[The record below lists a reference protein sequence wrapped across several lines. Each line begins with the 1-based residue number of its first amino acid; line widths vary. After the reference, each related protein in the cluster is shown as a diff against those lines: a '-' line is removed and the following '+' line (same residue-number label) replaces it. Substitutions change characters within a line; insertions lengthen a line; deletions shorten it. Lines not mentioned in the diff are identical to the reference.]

1 MVKGTRQSLPAG
13 HLLAASRA
21 VEVDLHPRVELAE
34 RAVEE
39 LAGGVGAAVSAGA
52 RSDALVGELGGAEG
66 GDLVGDGVRD
76 EGAGLLKD
84 GARGGVGNLL
94 VPRVLFVHG
103 GHEEVVDHVEEEN
116 GLVGGVGVGLPKGD
130 DLIHGGV
137 EEGGADLREVRL
149 DCGHSCSDSRR
160 KLEQREVGGVMTS
173 ATTTI
178 LMGIQ
183 HNQFF

>member
-21 VEVDLHPRVELAE
+21 VEVDLHAGVELAE

-39 LAGGVGAAVSAGA
+39 LAGRVGAAVSAGA

-116 GLVGGVGVGLPKGD
+116 GLVGGVGVGLPDGD

-160 KLEQREVGGVMTS
+160 KLEQSNVCGV
-173 ATTTI
+173 
-178 LMGIQ
+178 
-183 HNQFF
+183 